1 MRIIDYPEFKEAR
14 ERYESAIGKKAPIT
28 FDEWFSLPDSHKAA
42 ALYINFYNQITLAW
56 TKAKADFTDDEDGLS
71 IVMQYLMK
79 NVPIIESNPN
89 KYSETYIYRVAYNCM
104 GCLRRNKSEI
114 TRYKE
119 CMSEWYAKDSYCD
132 NANNKSYS
140 SYFDLM
146 GMDELADKIHLAA
159 EMLYDL
165 YDELDKD
172 EKAVIKSILTG
183 SKLTKRTKERESEI
197 YTTLRY
203 AFRRF
208 AADFATPSLVCRNFA
223 DVLKYDDLI
232 DSATVIMRDGTK
244 AVYCGEKHIYPNTK
258 TEIVFFG
265 PNQDYVMPINQTYD
279 LEVIEVEM
287 YD

>member
-1 MRIIDYPEFKEAR
+1 MNIIDYHEFKEAK

-42 ALYINFYNQITLAW
+42 ALFINFYNQITLAW
-56 TKAKADFTDDEDGLS
+56 TKAKADFTEDEDGLS

-89 KYSETYIYRVAYNCM
+89 RYSKGYIYKIAMNCM
-104 GCLRRNKSEI
+104 CCLRRVKSEI
-114 TRYKE
+114 SRSKE
-119 CMSEWYAKDSYCD
+119 CVSEWYT
-132 NANNKSYS
+132 NNSCCGDTGTTDEA
-140 SYFDLM
+140 SYFDCIGM
-146 GMDELADKIHLAA
+146 GELADKLHLAA
-159 EMLYDL
+159 DILYDL
-165 YDELDKD
+165 YGELDKD
-172 EKAVIKSILTG
+172 EKSVINNILRG
-183 SKLTKRTKERESEI
+183 SKLTKRSKERESEI

-208 AADFATPSLVCRNFA
+208 AADFATPSLVCRTFA

-232 DSATVIMRDGTK
+232 DSAVVVMRDGTK
-244 AVYCGEKHIYPNTK
+244 AVYCGEKHISPNTK

-265 PNQDYVMPINQTYD
+265 PTQDYVMPINLTYD

>member
-1 MRIIDYPEFKEAR
+1 MNIIDYHEFKEAK

-28 FDEWFSLPDSHKAA
+28 FDEWFSLPDNHKAA
-42 ALYINFYNQITLAW
+42 ALFINFYNQITLAW
-56 TKAKADFTDDEDGLS
+56 TKAKADFTEDEDGLS

-104 GCLRRNKSEI
+104 GCLRRNKSEA
-114 TRYKE
+114 TRFKE
-119 CMSEWYAKDSYCD
+119 CTSEWHSTDSRFDCGGTKDE
-132 NANNKSYS
+132 S
-140 SYFDLM
+140 SYFDVV
-146 GMDELADKIHLAA
+146 GMDELADKLHLAA
-159 EMLYDL
+159 DILYDL
-165 YDELDKD
+165 YGELDRD
-172 EKAVIKSILTG
+172 EKAVINNIIRG
-183 SKLTKRTKERESEI
+183 SKLTKRSKERESEI

-208 AADFATPSLVCRNFA
+208 AADFATPSLICNNFA

-232 DSATVIMRDGTK
+232 ESAVVIMRDGTK
-244 AVYCGEKHIYPNTK
+244 AIYCGEKRISPNTK

-265 PNQDYVMPINQTYD
+265 PTQDYVMPINLTYD
-279 LEVIEVEM
+279 LEVVEVEM

>member
-104 GCLRRNKSEI
+104 GCLRRNKSEAA
-114 TRYKE
+114 RFKE
-119 CMSEWYAKDSYCD
+119 CTSEWFTNRSCYGDTGNTDEA
-132 NANNKSYS
+132 
-140 SYFDLM
+140 SYFDCI
-146 GMDELADKIHLAA
+146 GMSEIADKLHLAA
-159 EMLYDL
+159 DILYDL
-165 YDELDKD
+165 YGELDTD
-172 EKAVIKSILTG
+172 EKCVINNILRG
-183 SKLTKRTKERESEI
+183 SKLTKRSKERESEI

-208 AADFATPSLVCRNFA
+208 AADFATPSLVCRSFA

>member
-1 MRIIDYPEFKEAR
+1 MNIIDYPEFKEAR

-79 NVPIIESNPN
+79 NVPIIECNP
-89 KYSETYIYRVAYNCM
+89 KRYSANYIYRVAENCM
-104 GCLRRNKSEI
+104 KCLRRVKSEI
-114 TRYKE
+114 ARDKE
-119 CMSEWYAKDSYCD
+119 CMSEWHTYDSCGE
-132 NANNKSYS
+132 KKLT
-140 SYFDLM
+140 SYFDNI

-172 EKAVIKSILTG
+172 EKAVIKNILTG

-208 AADFATPSLVCRNFA
+208 AADFATPSLICRNFA

-244 AVYCGEKHIYPNTK
+244 AVYCGEKHISPNTK

-265 PNQDYVMPINQTYD
+265 PTQDYVMPINLTYD